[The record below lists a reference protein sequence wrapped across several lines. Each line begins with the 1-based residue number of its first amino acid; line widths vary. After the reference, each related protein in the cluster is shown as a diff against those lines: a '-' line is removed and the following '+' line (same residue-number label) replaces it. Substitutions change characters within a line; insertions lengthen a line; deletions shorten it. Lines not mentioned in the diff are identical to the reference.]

1 MEAAAEMA
9 LVEAVWAEAALVEVL
24 AEAVLEVGA
33 LAVPALVEVVGL
45 AEAVLVLES
54 DGVEALVL
62 DSDEQD
68 CIV

>member
-1 MEAAAEMA
+1 M
-9 LVEAVWAEAALVEVL
+9 
-24 AEAVLEVGA
+24 AEAVLEVVA
-33 LAVPALVEVVGL
+33 LAVPALVEGVGL

-62 DSDEQD
+62 DSDEPD

>member
-62 DSDEQD
+62 DSDEQ
-68 CIV
+68 IV